1 MNSRTSF
8 LILSISAFI
17 ILFTTTSYFV
27 NDAAEKSLID
37 KEMFLMNNIISQKSL
52 EIMYSNEKGIDSKE
66 FVLQD
71 FIQTDFG
78 EMFIINS
85 QGKVISNSNHGMM
98 DELNHIDVV
107 DETHEFTQS
116 QIFQQFI
123 INHVDDS
130 HVENSIVN
138 DSHIEN
144 SHELSSIHPTFDT
157 TDHVYNYFTFD
168 DGKNINHVVM
178 TELPMNDWMLV
189 YKKTQQEMFA
199 FDTSITSL
207 RNTILSIFT
216 ILGGAL
222 IVGIFYVSKRISKP
236 LDMLIKSCNEIDP
249 ENLHP
254 INIKSAG
261 EFEGIQTSFNKLI
274 GKIVLNEEH
283 LENLKE
289 ETINQKNEIESKNK
303 IISAELRR
311 AQNTS
316 SELNQFR
323 HALDNS
329 SIVMMTDTNGTICHV
344 NNRFCA
350 LSNYTRDELIGTNHR
365 IFNSGYHT
373 REFFNGMMN
382 TISKGQVWR
391 GDIQNK
397 TKDGSFF
404 WIDATMTPMFGLDGD
419 PETYIVIGNDITER
433 KNHEE
438 QIRII
443 QREIIKRKKDLEIKN
458 KALDKELMTISK
470 LEKQK
475 EEFTSMMTH
484 EFKTPLTPILSWAD
498 LLSSEILGDLNEK
511 QLKAISKINVNALK
525 LLNLITDVLDV
536 HKLELSKL
544 TYNKT
549 KCFSKDIVD
558 ELIENY
564 SVVLNDNA
572 INFVHSDIENISL
585 YTDSSRIQQVLRIF
599 ITNALDFVPKQNG
612 KIELTVHTKN
622 DSILFSVIDNGVG
635 ISETSQKQ
643 LFRKFYQA
651 DTSATRK
658 HGGSGLGLSVAKG
671 IADGLGGHVGVI
683 SSPNNGSTFF
693 VELPLRV
700 QLVAQQ

>member
-1 MNSRTSF
+1 MKSRLSF
-8 LILSISAFI
+8 LILSICAFL

-27 NDAAEKSLID
+27 NSNVENFVID
-37 KEMFLMNNIISQKSL
+37 QEINLMNNMVSQKSIQISQL
-52 EIMYSNEKGIDSKE
+52 SEKDVDIMKSILKTNSGVMSVINPH
-66 FVLQD
+66 
-71 FIQTDFG
+71 G
-78 EMFIINS
+78 E
-85 QGKVISNSNHGMM
+85 VVAHYNHGFT
-98 DELNHIDVV
+98 DTLEHV
-107 DETHEFTQS
+107 DYNSHEFSKST
-116 QIFQQFI
+116 IFQQFVANNI
-123 INHVDDS
+123 EDTQDEDAHDTSLSHHVFDNTEYIFNHFSYHDD
-130 HVENSIVN
+130 E
-138 DSHIEN
+138 
-144 SHELSSIHPTFDT
+144 
-157 TDHVYNYFTFD
+157 
-168 DGKNINHVVM
+168 NINHVVM
-178 TELPMNDWMLV
+178 VDLSTNDWMLV
-189 YKKTQQEMFA
+189 YTKTQQEMLLS
-199 FDTSITSL
+199 DTSIASV
-207 RNTILSIFT
+207 RNMIILIFA
-216 ILGGAL
+216 IIGSVL
-222 IVGIFYVSKRISKP
+222 IVGIFFISKRISKP
-236 LDMLIKSCNEIDP
+236 LDSIVKSCNEIDP

-261 EFEGIQTSFNKLI
+261 EFEGIQNSFNKLI
-274 GKIVLNEEH
+274 GKIILNEQH

-289 ETINQKNEIESKNK
+289 EITNQKNEIESKNE
-303 IISAELRR
+303 IISSELRS
-311 AQNTS
+311 AKNKA

-323 HALDNS
+323 HALDSS

-344 NNRFCA
+344 NNRFCS
-350 LSNYTRDELIGTNHR
+350 LTNYTRDELIGTNHR
-365 IFNSGYHT
+365 ILNSGYHT
-373 REFFNGMMN
+373 REFFKGMMN

-397 TKDGSFF
+397 TKDGSLF
-404 WIDATMTPMFGLDGD
+404 WIDVTMTPMFGSDGK
-419 PETYIVIGNDITER
+419 PETYILIGNDITSR
-433 KNHEE
+433 KNQEE

-443 QREIIKRKKDLEIKN
+443 QREIIKRKKDLELKN
-458 KALDKELMTISK
+458 KDLDHELLTISK

-511 QLKAISKINVNALK
+511 QLTAISKINSNALK

-549 KCFSKDIVD
+549 KCFSKDIVED
-558 ELIENY
+558 LIENY

-572 INFVHSDIENISL
+572 VTFVYSDIENIPL

-612 KIELTVHTKN
+612 KIELTVHIKN

-635 ISETSQKQ
+635 ISEMNQKQ

-671 IADGLGGHVGVI
+671 IVDGLGGNVGVI

-693 VELPLRV
+693 IELPLNV
-700 QLVAQQ
+700 QLITSQ

>member
-1 MNSRTSF
+1 MKSRTSF

-17 ILFTTTSYFV
+17 ILFAATSYFV
-27 NDAAEKSLID
+27 NYDAEKSLID
-37 KEMFLMNNIISQKSL
+37 KEMVLMNNIISQKSL
-52 EIMYSNEKGIDSKE
+52 EINFFNEKIMDDVE
-66 FVLQD
+66 FSLQD
-71 FIQTDFG
+71 LIQTNSGD
-78 EMFIINS
+78 MFVINS
-85 QGKVISNSNHGMM
+85 RGEVISNQNHGVV

-107 DETHEFTQS
+107 DDTHEFTQLKF
-116 QIFQQFI
+116 FQQFI
-123 INHVDDS
+123 INNVVDSHDKDSHVVDT
-130 HVENSIVN
+130 HVENSN
-138 DSHIEN
+138 EF
-144 SHELSSIHPTFDT
+144 SSVHHTFDT
-157 TDHVYNYFTFD
+157 TNHVYHHFTFD
-168 DGKNINHVVM
+168 DGENINHVVL
-178 TELPMNDWMLV
+178 TELPMFDWMLV
-189 YKKTQQEMFA
+189 YKKTQQEMFVS
-199 FDTSITSL
+199 DTSIASL
-207 RNTILSIFT
+207 RNTIVSIFT
-216 ILGGAL
+216 IMGSAM
-222 IVGIFYVSKRISKP
+222 IVGIFYVTKRISKP

-254 INIKSAG
+254 ISIKSAE

-274 GKIVLNEEH
+274 GKIILNEQH

-289 ETINQKNEIESKNK
+289 ETINQKNEIKSKNI
-303 IISAELRR
+303 IISGELRH
-311 AQNTS
+311 AKNKS
-316 SELNQFR
+316 SKLNQFR

-373 REFFNGMMN
+373 REFFYGMMN

-397 TKDGSFF
+397 TKDGSLF
-404 WIDATMTPMFGLDGD
+404 WTDATITPMFGLDGS

-443 QREIIKRKKDLEIKN
+443 QREIIKRKKELEIKN
-458 KALDKELMTISK
+458 KVLDQELITISK

-511 QLKAISKINVNALK
+511 QLKAISEININALK

-564 SVVLNDNA
+564 SVVLNDNT

-612 KIELTVHTKN
+612 KIELTVHIKN

-635 ISETSQKQ
+635 ISETDQKQ

-693 VELPLRV
+693 VELPLHV